1 VGAVGRSGRAS
12 QDSQP
17 IFKWCPNLF
26 GWCGTLARRGRYVML
41 RIALFFN
48 ISATEVLVSFRSI
61 DGAQCPGSDIKHNN
75 WYTEFHSLIVKFDT
89 TRRYTA
95 LYNVH
100 DTRTRNRRLKKRK
113 LVPWT
118 GTKIQHVLFRYQKL
132 IPEKFGTKMH
142 TMQTRQKPVPVFWYG
157 FLASIPAKCAMG
169 IIVLWFPDDTIR
181 TSSWCLLLRLTRS
194 KSSSSSSNIN
204 NVLFVW
210 AWLCIT
216 LEFCNRRC
224 CHAVDLL
231 VTRVSFGEQ
240 LDRSTSLLVH
250 VLASSSAT
258 LERGRQLPQLR
269 AVMDKNCEIM
279 LHRPDN

>member
-1 VGAVGRSGRAS
+1 MGAVGRSGRAS

-100 DTRTRNRRLKKRK
+100 NTRTRNRRLKKENWYHEPARK
-113 LVPWT
+113 YSTSYFVTRNWYQKNSVPKCIPCRRVKNQYRFSGTGFWRRFLLSVPW
-118 GTKIQHVLFRYQKL
+118 
-132 IPEKFGTKMH
+132 
-142 TMQTRQKPVPVFWYG
+142 
-157 FLASIPAKCAMG
+157 A
-169 IIVLWFPDDTIR
+169 
-181 TSSWCLLLRLTRS
+181 
-194 KSSSSSSNIN
+194 
-204 NVLFVW
+204 
-210 AWLCIT
+210 
-216 LEFCNRRC
+216 
-224 CHAVDLL
+224 
-231 VTRVSFGEQ
+231 
-240 LDRSTSLLVH
+240 
-250 VLASSSAT
+250 
-258 LERGRQLPQLR
+258 
-269 AVMDKNCEIM
+269 
-279 LHRPDN
+279 